1 MVKTES
7 LKFYQMVRDFLTVYL
22 PKQKASSTN
31 TIKAY
36 RESLNLL
43 LEYLKEEENLPL
55 MDVSFDRITRKTVED
70 YLDWLEENR
79 KCSISTRNHRLSSIR
94 SFYKY
99 AGNRD
104 LSVIAY
110 TLEFENIPIKKAIK
124 TQQLKYFEQDALKA
138 ILAQPDTCTRKGIR
152 DLFFMILMY
161 DTAGRNQEVLN
172 LKVSDIHL
180 STKEFHAVL
189 SGKGKKIRIVPLMQR
204 TIDHYNNYIRLFHDG
219 KVTDDFL
226 FYVEQKGK
234 RQAMSADN
242 VAKFMKQYGKTARDQ
257 CNKVPKGLHPHM
269 FRHSRAMHLYR
280 GGMPLAL
287 LSEWLGHAQLETTKI
302 YAYADTQMKREAIEK
317 ATSSLNPLSQDHK
330 VTSWQND
337 DELIKRLYGLL

>member
-1 MVKTES
+1 MVKSEN
-7 LKFYQMVRDFLTVYL
+7 LKFYQMVRDFLTIYL
-22 PKQKASSTN
+22 PKQKASSAN

-43 LEYLKEEENLPL
+43 LEYLKEKENLPL
-55 MDVSFDRITRKTVED
+55 MDVSFDRISRKTVEG
-70 YLDWLEENR
+70 YLDWLEETR

-104 LSVIAY
+104 LSVTAY
-110 TLEFENIPIKKAIK
+110 TLELVKIPIKRSQK
-124 TQQLKYFEQDALKA
+124 TQQVKFFEEDALKA
-138 ILAQPDTCTRKGIR
+138 ILAQPDTGTRKGTR

-172 LKVSDIHL
+172 LKVSDIRV
-180 STKEFHAVL
+180 STKDSHAVL
-189 SGKGKKIRIVPLMQR
+189 TGKGNKIRIVPLMQR
-204 TIDHYNNYIRLFHDG
+204 TIDHYNNYIRLFHGG
-219 KVTDDFL
+219 KVTDEFL
-226 FYVEQKGK
+226 FYVIQKGK
-234 RQAMSADN
+234 RQEMSADN
-242 VAKFMKQYGKTARDQ
+242 VEKFMKHYGLIARVQ
-257 CNKVPKGLHPHM
+257 CNKVPEGLHPHM
-269 FRHSRAMHLYR
+269 FRHSRSMHLYR

-302 YAYADTQMKREAIEK
+302 YANADTQMKRKAIEK
-317 ATSSLNPLSQDHK
+317 ATSSLNPLTQEQK

-337 DELIKRLYGLL
+337 EELIKRLYGLL

>member
-1 MVKTES
+1 MVKSES

-22 PKQKASSTN
+22 PKQKASSSN

-43 LEYLKEEENLPL
+43 LEYLKEEEKLSL
-55 MDVSFDRITRKTVED
+55 MDVSFERIPRKTVEG
-70 YLDWLEENR
+70 YLDWLEESR

-99 AGNRD
+99 AGNKD

-110 TLEFENIPIKKAIK
+110 TLELEKIPLKKTEK
-124 TQQLKYFEQDALKA
+124 TQQVKFFEEDALKA
-138 ILAQPDTCTRKGIR
+138 ILAQPDTSTKKGIR

-161 DTAGRNQEVLN
+161 DTASRNQEVLN
-172 LKVSDIHL
+172 LKVSDIRV
-180 STKEFHAVL
+180 STKDSHVVL
-189 SGKGKKIRIVPLMQR
+189 TGKGNKLRIVPLMQK
-204 TIDHYNNYIRLFHDG
+204 TIEHYNNYIRLFHDG
-219 KVTDDFL
+219 KVTDEFL
-226 FYVEQKGK
+226 FYVIQKGK

-242 VAKFMKQYGKTARDQ
+242 VEKFMKRYGLKARVQ
-257 CNKVPKGLHPHM
+257 CNKVPEGLHPHM
-269 FRHSRAMHLYR
+269 FRHSRSMHLYR

-302 YAYADTQMKREAIEK
+302 YANADTQMKREAIEK
-317 ATSSLNPLSQDHK
+317 ATSSLNPMTQDQI
-330 VTSWQND
+330 VTPWQND
-337 DELIKRLYGLL
+337 EELIKRLYGLL

>member
-70 YLDWLEENR
+70 YLDWLEETR

-124 TQQLKYFEQDALKA
+124 TQQLKFFEQDALKA
-138 ILAQPDTCTRKGIR
+138 ILAQPDTCTRKGTR

-180 STKEFHAVL
+180 STKESHAVL
-189 SGKGKKIRIVPLMQR
+189 SGKGNKIRIVPLMQR

-219 KVTDDFL
+219 KVTDEFL

-242 VAKFMKQYGKTARDQ
+242 VGKFMKQYGKTARDQ
-257 CNKVPKGLHPHM
+257 SNKVPKGLHPHM

-317 ATSSLNPLSQDHK
+317 ATSSLNPLSQDQK

>member
-1 MVKTES
+1 MVKSES
-7 LKFYQMVRDFLTVYL
+7 LKFYQMVRDFLTIYL
-22 PKQKASSTN
+22 PKQKASSAN

-43 LEYLKEEENLPL
+43 LEYLKEEEQLPL
-55 MDVSFDRITRKTVED
+55 MDVSFDRISRKTLEG
-70 YLDWLEENR
+70 YLDWLEETR
-79 KCSISTRNHRLSSIR
+79 KCSITTRNHRLSSIR

-99 AGNRD
+99 AGNKD

-110 TLEFENIPIKKAIK
+110 TLELEKIPIKKTEK
-124 TQQLKYFEQDALKA
+124 TQQVKFFEEDALKA
-138 ILAQPDTCTRKGIR
+138 ILAQPDTSTRKGIR

-172 LKVSDIHL
+172 LKVSDIRV
-180 STKEFHAVL
+180 STKDSHAVL
-189 SGKGKKIRIVPLMQR
+189 TGKGNKLRIVPLMQR
-204 TIDHYNNYIRLFHDG
+204 TIDHYNNYIRLFHDE
-219 KVTDDFL
+219 KVTDEFL
-226 FYVEQKGK
+226 FYVIQKEK

-242 VAKFMKQYGKTARDQ
+242 VEKFMKRYGETARDK
-257 CNKVPKGLHPHM
+257 CNKVPEGVHPHM
-269 FRHSRAMHLYR
+269 FRHSRSMHLYR

-302 YAYADTQMKREAIEK
+302 YANADTQMKREAIEK
-317 ATSSLNPLSQDHK
+317 ATNSLNPLTQEQK

-337 DELIKRLYGLL
+337 EELIKRLYGLL